1 MHNRVRMIVGSFL
14 VKNLLQDWRE
24 GARWFW
30 DCLLDADLANNTASW
45 QWVAGCGAD
54 AAPTSGSSIRQS
66 VGEIQSSTY
75 IRRFVPELAQ
85 LDDKHIHEPSAAP
98 VLILAAAGV
107 KLGENY
113 PKPVVGLKA
122 SEKALEAYQ
131 QLKARNQA

>member
-1 MHNRVRMIVGSFL
+1 MVLGL
-14 VKNLLQDWRE
+14 P
-24 GARWFW
+24 
-30 DCLLDADLANNTASW
+30 LDADLANNTASW

-54 AAPTSGSSIRQS
+54 AAPYFRIFNPISQS
-66 VGEIQSSTY
+66 EKFKAAPY

-98 VLILAAAGV
+98 ALILAAAGV

-122 SEKALEAYQ
+122 SREKALEAYQ
-131 QLKARNQA
+131 QLKARIKPETLLGKLKRPNDCPGLVLRFFPF